1 MRIRTLILCL
11 LCCVASAL
19 AKDVITKTDGTKLDV
34 KVEEITETV
43 VKYRKASNPT
53 GPIYT
58 IPLTSVA
65 TILYENGD
73 SDTFTDLQITS
84 PTQYLSPSDEELMR
98 IAETQSYSNQTGN
111 VSDAELLQMVNNK
124 STAEKL
130 IDKAK
135 KKKMIGWIGGGVL
148 FSWSL
153 IIGIIIN
160 HDNQFQSDGGDPY
173 ALAEGVGMGLVCG
186 GAWWLGF
193 NLKAKSLMK
202 QAREMELYSATLI
215 KNEIFNFGDKSLT
228 AGVDLIGNRM
238 THSHTIGLSLGFNF

>member
-43 VKYRKASNPT
+43 IKYRKASNPT
-53 GPIYT
+53 GPVYT

-73 SDTFTDLQITS
+73 TDIFNEPQTT
-84 PTQYLSPSDEELMR
+84 PNTQYISSSDEEPTR
-98 IAETQSYSNQTGN
+98 IQSYSNQTDI
-111 VSDAELLQMVNNK
+111 VSDTELVRMINGKTL
-124 STAEKL
+124 TEEL
-130 IDKAK
+130 YDKAFKYK
-135 KKKMIGWIGGGVL
+135 KIAWIGGC
-148 FSWSL
+148 SL
-153 IIGIIIN
+153 VAMGTLVGILRFEL
-160 HDNQFQSDGGDPY
+160 DPTRGDTTFRNNCR
-173 ALAEGVGMGLVCG
+173 GVGFVSGVIA
-186 GAWWLGF
+186 GAAWCIGF
-193 NLKAKSLMK
+193 NLWANSLIK

-215 KNEIFNFGDKSLT
+215 KNEIFNFGDKSIT